1 MRAKIDEAL
10 LLSRALMRE
19 LEKDKFQLHP
29 GAYAAYRALIAFYEE
44 QKEEDDVKETC

>member
-1 MRAKIDEAL
+1 MSTEIDQEL

-29 GAYAAYRALIAFYEE
+29 GAYAAYRALLAFYEE
-44 QKEEDDVKETC
+44 QKEEDDQ